1 MVKVIPARIENG
13 HVVPEMPLPASAD
26 VRSVS
31 ILLDVAEPPRPARR
45 ESTLPRLLG
54 ILKDVGDPKQ
64 EYCQYLEEKYR

>member
-13 HVVPEMPLPASAD
+13 HVVPEMPLPAAAN

-31 ILLDVAEPPRPARR
+31 ILVDVAEPPPIRR

-64 EYCQYLEEKYR
+64 EYIEYLEKKYR